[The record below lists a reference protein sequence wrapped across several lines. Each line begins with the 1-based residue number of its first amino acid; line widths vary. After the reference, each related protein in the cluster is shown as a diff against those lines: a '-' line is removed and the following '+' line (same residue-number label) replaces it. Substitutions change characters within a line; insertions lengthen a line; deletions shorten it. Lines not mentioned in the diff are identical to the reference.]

1 MMPYQ
6 VYQLYQAERTKTAA
20 EIRRADDQLGELSR
34 ALSSA
39 WRHASRPKAVLRA
52 RLHAVAGS
60 RPAQPAGE
68 HGQARRPR
76 RTQPLAARRAE
87 YLTGYHPCFPSG
99 RRSAPCG

>member
-52 RLHAVAGS
+52 RLGAVAES
-60 RPAQPAGE
+60 ENAARRAGE
-68 HGQARRPR
+68 HGQVRLPR
-76 RTQPLAARRAE
+76 RTQPLAPRRTD
-87 YLTGYHPCFPSG
+87 YLTHYHPCFPSG
-99 RRSAPCG
+99 ED